1 MCDKDDDG
9 NKAWDCGKCDCL
21 TSFAQHSP
29 VTETAGDGTT
39 IRVCSKCRTRL

>member
-9 NKAWDCGKCDCL
+9 NKVWDCGKCDCL
-21 TSFAQHSP
+21 TSFASHSP
-29 VTETAGDGTT
+29 VTETVDGKT